1 LAKADTAFQ
10 AHPLVNRLN
19 LAWPCPREEA
29 LVVEEEEAVPQNGS
43 GIVRANGLVRP

>member
-10 AHPLVNRLN
+10 AHPLLNRLN

-29 LVVEEEEAVPQNGS
+29 LVEEEEAQQHIVPARELL
-43 GIVRANGLVRP
+43 RARP

>member
-29 LVVEEEEAVPQNGS
+29 LVEEEEAVPHNGS
-43 GIVRANGLVRP
+43 VIVRATTVMRP